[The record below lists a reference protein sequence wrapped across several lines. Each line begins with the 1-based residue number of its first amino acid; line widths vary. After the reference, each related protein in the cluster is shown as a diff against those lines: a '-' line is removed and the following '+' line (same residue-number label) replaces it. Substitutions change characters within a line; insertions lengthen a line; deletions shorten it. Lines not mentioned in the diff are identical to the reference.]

1 MQKIKI
7 LLIEDNPDDIMLAQR
22 ALKKCGFENNVV
34 VTHNG
39 IEALD
44 YLFNTSKDTNEE
56 KALLP
61 MVVLLDLKMPKM
73 DGIETLKQIRNNSKT
88 AHIPVVILT
97 SSDEEQDIALGYKY
111 GANSYILK
119 PVDFNKFLDIVSQ
132 LGLYWLTINKT
143 LQKMGDA

>member
-143 LQKMGDA
+143 PPNMGNA